1 MGSVRTGV
9 GLFSGVDFTALTDSI
24 IGAQRTP
31 VIRMEQRVA
40 GFQATQSGFSVIE
53 ATIIAIK
60 SSIQSLGSTASF
72 NSFAVSNSDTEQ
84 LTATT
89 NANTAAGNY
98 KFQSVQLA
106 GAHSSLSKG
115 FANADTQKLGA
126 GTVTVSTGGQL
137 HEPTLLD
144 ALNGGSGIGRGK
156 IQVTDRSGNSATIDL
171 SSTQTVDDVL
181 AAINDNTSISVT
193 ASVDEDKFVLTDT
206 SGSTASNLIVAD
218 VGLGTA
224 ATDLGIEQSTAS
236 DVLTGSTVYTLTDD
250 FSLDLINDGDSI
262 RRLSSAPDIRI
273 TLTDDSTIEVNL
285 DDAVTLRDVVNLIND
300 HDDNG
305 GSVTASLTN
314 GRLQLVDNSGGGGSS
329 PLIVEDINE
338 STVVRQL
345 GLDATAAGTTLTGNR
360 LSAGL
365 NSVLLRNLRGGQGI
379 DQLGQ
384 ISLTDRSGT
393 STTIDLS
400 SAESLDEVINA
411 INTATDG
418 PTALQLTASINSTG
432 NGITITDT
440 SGSTASNLVIADVGG
455 STLANQLS
463 IEVDA
468 AQTSVDSGR
477 LNLRHVG
484 ENTSIDNY
492 AADGAGIDP
501 GTIRITD
508 SAGNVEEITIS
519 SAVKNIGD
527 VLQRING
534 ASTALVSAELNETG
548 DGFVL
553 IDNAGGAGTLKVE
566 EVDGTTAAD
575 LRLLGDSYVG
585 TDSKQR
591 VTSRFA
597 AVIDIDSDDTLNDLV
612 EKINAQGKF
621 VQASVFNDGSAISPS
636 RLSLTSTTSG
646 FDGALVLEHTGI
658 DFDFSTTVQ
667 AKDALLRIGD
677 NAETGFLIAS
687 STNSFTNTASGID
700 VSLKAVGASTAEID
714 VSLNFQKIESTIQG
728 FVNSYNTFATTTIDL
743 TSYNTETEERG
754 VLQGEGTILR
764 VESRFQSLLNQTFG
778 DSTQGIRSLA
788 ELGVRVT
795 DGGKLTFNSD
805 TLAQALED
813 DPNAVSDFFLTEETG
828 FADVFESTIDTF
840 TDEFNGTFT
849 VQNESLQNSVD
860 ALTARI
866 TQLDE
871 ILEVRRERLL
881 LSFIQMETILSQ
893 LNTQQQALT
902 SIQAVKAPS

>member
-31 VIRMEQRVA
+31 ILRMEQRVA
-40 GFQATQSGFSVIE
+40 GFQATQSGFSAIE

-60 SSIQSLGSTASF
+60 TSVQSLGSTASF
-72 NSFAVSNSDTEQ
+72 NSFAVSNSDTGQ

-89 NANTAAGNY
+89 NANTVAGNY

-126 GTVTVSTGGQL
+126 GTITVSTGGQL

-156 IQVTDRSGNSATIDL
+156 VQITDRSGSSATIDL

-181 AAINDNTSISVT
+181 AAINNNTSISVT
-193 ASVDEDKFVLTDT
+193 ASVDGDKFVLTDT

-224 ATDLGIEQSTAS
+224 AEDLGIEQSTAS
-236 DVLTGSTVYTLTDD
+236 DVLTGSTVYTITDD

-262 RRLSSAPDIRI
+262 RRLTGAPDIRI

-440 SGSTASNLVIADVGG
+440 SGATASNLIIADVGG

-477 LNLRHVG
+477 LSLRHVG

-492 AADGAGIDP
+492 AADGAGIDA
-501 GTIRITD
+501 GSIRITD
-508 SAGNVEEITIS
+508 SAGNVEEIVIS

-534 ASTALVSAELNETG
+534 ASTVQVTAELNETG

-553 IDNAGGAGTLKVE
+553 IDNAGGAGTLTVE

-585 TDSKQR
+585 TDSKHR

-597 AVIDIDSDDTLNDLV
+597 PVIEIDSDDTLNDLV

-658 DFDFSTTVQ
+658 DFNFNTTVQ

-677 NAETGFLIAS
+677 NAETGFLISS

-700 VSLKAVGASTAEID
+700 VSLKAVGTSTAEID
-714 VSLNFQKIESTIQG
+714 VSLNFEKIESTIQG
-728 FVNSYNTFATTTIDL
+728 FVNSYNTFASTTLNL
-743 TSYNTETEERG
+743 TSYNPETEERG
-754 VLQGEGTILR
+754 ILQGEGTILR
-764 VESRFQSLLNQTFG
+764 VESRFQSLLNRTFG
-778 DSTQGIRSLA
+778 DSSQGIRSLA
-788 ELGVRVT
+788 ELGVRVGE
-795 DGGKLTFNSD
+795 GGRLTFNSD

-828 FADVFESTIDTF
+828 FADVFETTIDTF
-840 TDEFNGTFT
+840 TDEFNGTFK

-871 ILEVRRERLL
+871 ILAVRRERLL

-893 LNTQQQALT
+893 LDTQQQALT
-902 SIQAVKAPS
+902 SIQSVKAPS